1 MPTSIPFLFC
11 ISLLAQNTP
20 PATTPA
26 AGGGGGRGGAAAAA
40 TAPAPGAGQQ
50 VNPNDTV
57 LKALDDIM
65 WVQKLSD
72 IADVDKVAY
81 TSLPAV
87 HTPNR
92 TAPGAGN
99 PLIIR
104 AYTFIPKKMDRSKK
118 QPLLVLAHQGL
129 HGNVSS
135 VELAH
140 IIREMMEQGYAVIA
154 PDYRGSTGYGQGFY
168 NQVDYGG
175 REVDDVLAGKSWM
188 LEKYSFLDPKR
199 VGAVGWSHGGL
210 ITLMEILAHPDAG
223 YAVAYAGVPVSD
235 LVLRMGYESAAY
247 QAQYSAAY
255 HIGKS
260 VRDDIKEYEKRSPI
274 TYAAK
279 LATPLLIH
287 TNTNDEDV
295 NVLEVKRMIMALKAE
310 GKQFES
316 KIYEDAPGG
325 HMFNRLDTKLA
336 RDSREEIYA
345 FLAKYLKN

>member
-1 MPTSIPFLFC
+1 
-11 ISLLAQNTP
+11 
-20 PATTPA
+20 
-26 AGGGGGRGGAAAAA
+26 
-40 TAPAPGAGQQ
+40 
-50 VNPNDTV
+50 
-57 LKALDDIM
+57 
-65 WVQKLSD
+65 
-72 IADVDKVAY
+72 
-81 TSLPAV
+81 
-87 HTPNR
+87 
-92 TAPGAGN
+92 
-99 PLIIR
+99 
-104 AYTFIPKKMDRSKK
+104 MDRSKK
-118 QPLLVLAHQGL
+118 QPLLVLAHQGM

-168 NQVDYGG
+168 NQIDYGG
-175 REVDDVLAGKSWM
+175 REVDDVLAGKAWM

-199 VGAVGWSHGGL
+199 VGAIGWSHGGL
-210 ITLMEILAHPDAG
+210 ITLMQILPHPDADTPSPTRACRSATWCCG
-223 YAVAYAGVPVSD
+223 WATNR
-235 LVLRMGYESAAY
+235 LRY

-295 NVLEVKRMIMALKAE
+295 NVLEVKRMMMALKAE

-345 FLAKYLKN
+345 FLAKYLKP

>member
-1 MPTSIPFLFC
+1 MRNFILVFISVSLF
-11 ISLLAQNTP
+11 AQNAP
-20 PATTPA
+20 PA
-26 AGGGGGRGGAAAAA
+26 GGRGGAAVPAA
-40 TAPAPGAGQQ
+40 TPAPP

-81 TSLPAV
+81 AGLPPV
-87 HTPNR
+87 HIPNK

-99 PLIIR
+99 PLIIH

-118 QPLLVLAHQGL
+118 QPLLVLAHQGI

-135 VELAH
+135 TELAH
-140 IIREMMEQGYAVIA
+140 VIREMMEQGYAVIA
-154 PDYRGSTGYGQGFY
+154 PDYRGSSGYGQGFHD
-168 NQVDYGG
+168 QIDYGG
-175 REVDDVLAGKSWM
+175 REVDDVLGAKVWM
-188 LEKYSFLDPKR
+188 LEKYGFLDPKR
-199 VGAVGWSHGGL
+199 VGAIGWSHGGL
-210 ITLMEILAHPDAG
+210 ITLMQILLHPG
-223 YAVAYAGVPVSD
+223 EYAVAYAGVPVSD
-235 LVLRMGYESAAY
+235 LVLRLGYQTEAY
-247 QAQYSAAY
+247 RAQYSAAY

-287 TNTNDEDV
+287 SNTNDEDV

>member
-1 MPTSIPFLFC
+1 MRISILFLL
-11 ISLLAQNTP
+11 SLSIYAQDVPP
-20 PATTPA
+20 PANA
-26 AGGGGGRGGAAAAA
+26 AGGGRGAAA
-40 TAPAPGAGQQ
+40 TATPAAPATPP

-57 LKALDDIM
+57 LKALDDVM

-72 IADVDKVAY
+72 IAEVDKIVYA
-81 TSLPAV
+81 SLPPV
-87 HTPNR
+87 HIPNK

-104 AYTFIPKKMDRSKK
+104 AYTFLPKKLDRTKK
-118 QPLLVLAHQGL
+118 QPLLVLAHQGI

-135 VELAH
+135 TELGH
-140 IIREMMEQGYAVIA
+140 IMREMMEQGYAVIA

-168 NQVDYGG
+168 NLVDYGG
-175 REVDDVLAGKSWM
+175 REVDDVLAGKAWM

-199 VGAVGWSHGGL
+199 VGAIGWSHGGL
-210 ITLMEILAHPDAG
+210 ITLMQILLHKDE

-235 LVLRMGYESAAY
+235 LVLRMGYESPAY
-247 QAQYSAAY
+247 QQQYSAAY

-287 TNTNDEDV
+287 SNTNDEDV
-295 NVLEVKRMIMALKAE
+295 NVLEVQRMIMALKAE
-310 GKQFES
+310 GKKFES
-316 KIYEDAPGG
+316 KIYENAPGG

-336 RDSREEIYA
+336 RDSREEVYA
-345 FLAKYLKN
+345 FLAKYLKP

>member
-1 MPTSIPFLFC
+1 MRSFPLFLVVL
-11 ISLLAQNTP
+11 SLFAQDTAP
-20 PATTPA
+20 PATAPA
-26 AGGGGGRGGAAAAA
+26 TGGGRGGGAAAGATPAA
-40 TAPAPGAGQQ
+40 APQA
-50 VNPNDTV
+50 NPNDQM
-57 LKALDDIM
+57 LKALDDVM

-72 IADVDKVAY
+72 IAEVDKVAY
-81 TSLPAV
+81 TSLPPV
-87 HTPNR
+87 HIPNR
-92 TAPGAGN
+92 TGPGAGN

-104 AYTFIPKKMDRSKK
+104 AYTFIPKKMDRTKK
-118 QPLLVLAHQGL
+118 QPLLVLAHQGI

-154 PDYRGSTGYGQGFY
+154 PDYRGSTGYGTGFQ
-168 NQVDYGG
+168 NQIDYGG
-175 REVDDVLAGKSWM
+175 REVDDVLAGKNWM
-188 LEKYSFLDPKR
+188 LEKYSFLDAKR
-199 VGAVGWSHGGL
+199 VGAIGWSHGGL
-210 ITLMEILAHPDAG
+210 ITLMQILLHPEA

-235 LVLRMGYESAAY
+235 LVLRMGYETPAY

-295 NVLEVKRMIMALKAE
+295 NVLEVERMITALKAE
-310 GKQFES
+310 GKKFEY

-325 HMFNRLDTKLA
+325 HLFNRLDTKLA

>member
-1 MPTSIPFLFC
+1 MVFLC
-11 ISLLAQNTP
+11 SLRIRRLRSGYRGWGTRCGCGRC
-20 PATTPA
+20 PA
-26 AGGGGGRGGAAAAA
+26 AP
-40 TAPAPGAGQQ
+40 TAQG
-50 VNPNDTV
+50 NPNDTV

-81 TSLPAV
+81 TSKPPAHV
-87 HTPNR
+87 LNKTG
-92 TAPGAGN
+92 PGAGN
-99 PLIIR
+99 PLIIH

-118 QPLLVLAHQGL
+118 QPLLVLAHQGI

-135 VELAH
+135 VELGH
-140 IIREMMEQGYAVIA
+140 VIREMMEQGYAVIA
-154 PDYRGSTGYGQGFY
+154 PDYRGSTGYGQGFS
-168 NQVDYGG
+168 NQIDYGG
-175 REVDDVLAGKSWM
+175 REVDDVLAGKAWM

-199 VGAVGWSHGGL
+199 VGAIGWSHGGL
-210 ITLMEILAHPDAG
+210 ITLMQILLHPDE

-287 TNTNDEDV
+287 SNTNDEDV
-295 NVLEVKRMIMALKAE
+295 NVLEVQRMIMALKAE
-310 GKQFES
+310 GKKFES
-316 KIYEDAPGG
+316 KIYENAPGG

-345 FLAKYLKN
+345 FLAKYLKTEPVVDTGRLE

>member
-1 MPTSIPFLFC
+1 
-11 ISLLAQNTP
+11 
-20 PATTPA
+20 
-26 AGGGGGRGGAAAAA
+26 
-40 TAPAPGAGQQ
+40 
-50 VNPNDTV
+50 
-57 LKALDDIM
+57 M

-81 TSLPAV
+81 TSLPPV
-87 HTPNR
+87 HIANK

-104 AYTFIPKKMDRSKK
+104 AYTFIPKKLDRAKK

-135 VELAH
+135 VELSH
-140 IIREMMEQGYAVIA
+140 IIREMMEQGYCVIA
-154 PDYRGSTGYGQGFY
+154 PDYRGSTGYGQNFY
-168 NQVDYGG
+168 QQIDYGG
-175 REVDDVLAGKSWM
+175 REVDDVFAARAWM
-188 LEKYSFLDPKR
+188 LEKYSFLDPKK
-199 VGAVGWSHGGL
+199 VGAIGWSHGGL
-210 ITLMEILAHPDAG
+210 ITLMQILQHPDAF
-223 YAVAYAGVPVSD
+223 AAAYAGVPVSD
-235 LVLRMGYESAAY
+235 LVLRLGYQTDSY
-247 QAQYSAAY
+247 RAQYSAAY
-255 HIGKS
+255 HIGKT

-274 TYAAK
+274 THVAK

-295 NVLEVKRMIMALKAE
+295 NVLEVKRFITALKAE
-310 GKQFES
+310 GKKFDY

-336 RDSREEIYA
+336 RDSRQEIYE

>member
-1 MPTSIPFLFC
+1 MRNSILFLF
-11 ISLLAQNTP
+11 SLSLFAQNTP
-20 PATTPA
+20 PAPTA
-26 AGGGGGRGGAAAAA
+26 AGGRGGAAATTTPAA
-40 TAPAPGAGQQ
+40 AAGPGQQ

-81 TSLPAV
+81 TSLPPT
-87 HTPNR
+87 HIPNR

-99 PLIIR
+99 PVIIR
-104 AYTFIPKKMDRSKK
+104 AYTFIPKKMDRSKM

-129 HGNVSS
+129 HDNVKS

-140 IIREMMEQGYAVIA
+140 VIREIMEQGYAVIA

-168 NQVDYGG
+168 NLVDYGG
-175 REVDDVLAGKSWM
+175 REVDDVLAGKAWM

-199 VGAVGWSHGGL
+199 VGAIGWSHGGL
-210 ITLMEILAHPDAG
+210 ITLMQILAHPDSG

-279 LATPLLIH
+279 LAIPLLIH

-336 RDSREEIYA
+336 RDSRQEIYA
-345 FLAKYLKN
+345 FLAKYLKP